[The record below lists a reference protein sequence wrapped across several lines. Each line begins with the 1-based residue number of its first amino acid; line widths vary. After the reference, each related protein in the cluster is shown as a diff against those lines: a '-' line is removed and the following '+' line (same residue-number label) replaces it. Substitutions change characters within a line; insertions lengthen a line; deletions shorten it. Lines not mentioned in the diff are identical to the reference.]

1 MGMGRVRYTYDA
13 FHRRLSKESNGKITD
28 FLYQC
33 DDEIGSFTDG
43 KITELRL
50 LGSGCGAEIG
60 AAVAIELQG
69 TPYVP
74 IHDTLGNVTT
84 LLDLSG
90 KVFACYRYTAFGEEE
105 THGNLLNPW
114 RFASKRADPET
125 GFIHFGRRYY
135 LPAVGRWLTPDPLW
149 FADGPNLYAYVH
161 NHPLAYTDPDGQF
174 AFFLIPLAISLAAEY
189 LLPTA
194 AVYMSE
200 YAGGALAASFVM
212 GMASGYSDTVS
223 TVFDGGTYSLGEAD
237 LSSFVCSRAGMI
249 VGAAIAALPTSRG
262 AKLTTTAGN
271 MALSHVSGTV
281 VAQGEKA
288 LARQVTN
295 YAKTSATQ
303 KTTQV
308 AEKYFVNRGVG
319 NGVDVLQ
326 KLGLKDGMKCSTN
339 RALELGEQFLGK
351 GYKEVVPEAEDTYQ
365 PMEKEFSEWGTN
377 DILGKHG
384 NGPHINFET
393 LVPKP
398 QKPGKMFVDKTSIF
412 I

>member
-1 MGMGRVRYTYDA
+1 MSPSMTHWA
-13 FHRRLSKESNGKITD
+13 MSL
-28 FLYQC
+28 
-33 DDEIGSFTDG
+33 
-43 KITELRL
+43 
-50 LGSGCGAEIG
+50 
-60 AAVAIELQG
+60 
-69 TPYVP
+69 
-74 IHDTLGNVTT
+74 T

-237 LSSFVCSRAGMI
+237 LSSFVCSRTGMI

-271 MALSHVSGTV
+271 MALSHVSGSV

-308 AEKYFVNRGVG
+308 AEKYFVNRRMPSLDRLSKAGQVMDREG
-319 NGVDVLQ
+319 LTKAGRGLQ
-326 KLGLKDGMKCSTN
+326 KHGSRPGSVFPKLNGSITRINQHGQYIVEDIITHPNSVIHFRTHKQFGEIIDVKVPNIGGVRFTRNCDMIGL
-339 RALELGEQFLGK
+339 LE
-351 GYKEVVPEAEDTYQ
+351 P
-365 PMEKEFSEWGTN
+365 
-377 DILGKHG
+377 
-384 NGPHINFET
+384 
-393 LVPKP
+393 
-398 QKPGKMFVDKTSIF
+398 
-412 I
+412 